1 MCRIASSMIMKIKVI
16 RTLHSYISCERK
28 LGTGYIR
35 SSYVGLWI
43 LSSSSLMAEWDS
55 GHGNAA
61 AIAGNASTG
70 MALLAVGRGLPSQTY
85 GAERRGQLSRWPFSG
100 VNFGALCFPRPSALV
115 QPPHEAAQPS
125 CEDSTLSQDAVAK
138 EPTPAARKNSCGRKQ
153 QMAPLPC
160 LLQELPS
167 PARSRNR
174 TMVSLLNYKH

>member
-125 CEDSTLSQDAVAK
+125 CGRILLCHRTPWQRNQHQQQGRTLVGASSKWRHCLA
-138 EPTPAARKNSCGRKQ
+138 SCRN
-153 QMAPLPC
+153 C
-160 LLQELPS
+160 LLLQGQETEPWC
-167 PARSRNR
+167 RC
-174 TMVSLLNYKH
+174 